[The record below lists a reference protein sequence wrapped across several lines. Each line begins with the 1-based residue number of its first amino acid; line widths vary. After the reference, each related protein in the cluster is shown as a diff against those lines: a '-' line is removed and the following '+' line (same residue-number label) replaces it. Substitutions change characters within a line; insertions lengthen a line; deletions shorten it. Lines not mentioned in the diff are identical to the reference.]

1 MILNITHMKT
11 TLRIQNLKCGGCA
24 NTIITKLSE
33 LKGVHDVTVEQEDET
48 VSFIYDEKDHLI
60 DAAELLAKLGYPV
73 EGYSNTLARK
83 AKSYL
88 SCAIGRFG
96 N

>member
-1 MILNITHMKT
+1 MKT

-24 NTIITKLSE
+24 HTIISKLNE
-33 LKGVHDVTVEQEDET
+33 LKGISDISVEQEEDT
-48 VSFIYDEKDHLI
+48 VSFLYKDQDNLI
-60 DAAELLAKLGYPV
+60 EAAELLAKLGYPV
-73 EGYSNTLARK
+73 DGYSNTLARK

>member
-1 MILNITHMKT
+1 MKT
-11 TLRIQNLKCGGCA
+11 TLRINNLKCGGCA
-24 NTIITKLSE
+24 NTIITKLEE
-33 LKGVHDVTVEQEDET
+33 LKGVDDVTVEHDDDT
-48 VSFIYDEKDHLI
+48 VSFTYQDQDNLI
-60 DAAELLAKLGYPV
+60 EAAELLAKLGYPI

>member
-1 MILNITHMKT
+1 MKT

-24 NTIITKLSE
+24 NTIITKLEE
-33 LKGVHDVTVEQEDET
+33 LEGVNDVTVEQDEDT
-48 VSFIYDEKDHLI
+48 VSFIYNDQDNLI
-60 DAAELLAKLGYPV
+60 EAAELLANLGYPI

>member
-1 MILNITHMKT
+1 MKT
-11 TLRIQNLKCGGCA
+11 TFRISNLKCGGCA
-24 NTIITKLSE
+24 NTIITRLGE
-33 LKGVHDVTVEQEDET
+33 LKGISDVSVEH
-48 VSFIYDEKDHLI
+48 EKDTVTFVYKDQDDLI
-60 DAAELLAKLGYPV
+60 EAAELLAQLGYPI